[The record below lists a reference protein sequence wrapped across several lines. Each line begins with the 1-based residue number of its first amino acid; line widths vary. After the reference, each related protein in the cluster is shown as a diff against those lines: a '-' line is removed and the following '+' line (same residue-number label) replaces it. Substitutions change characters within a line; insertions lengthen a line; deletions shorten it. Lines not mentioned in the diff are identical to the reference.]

1 MMRSIKCIKTIL
13 RITGGCEH
21 SRVTSTLEKMHVSR
35 SIATHNYKASV
46 SRNIYIDK
54 LWKSS
59 MWSPIVELSQA
70 LSPIYQENHL
80 GGQRYQ
86 KKLHILCALW
96 RMVRFSHID
105 NLIRRRPDHVEQ
117 YGISIWKLCG
127 SPSHPQFD
135 GPRFGLRCSLC
146 SRWHWFSILVSWS
159 SYFHGAARV
168 DKKNKAWCFR
178 TFRIDVYY
186 LEGLP

>member
-1 MMRSIKCIKTIL
+1 MSVGQLPHTTTKQGLAEIY
-13 RITGGCEH
+13 
-21 SRVTSTLEKMHVSR
+21 TSTNCGKVQCEVPS
-35 SIATHNYKASV
+35 
-46 SRNIYIDK
+46 
-54 LWKSS
+54 
-59 MWSPIVELSQA
+59 WSFLKHYLLFTRRI
-70 LSPIYQENHL
+70 IW
-80 GGQRYQ
+80 GGQRYP

-96 RMVRFSHID
+96 RRVRFSHID
-105 NLIRRRPDHVEQ
+105 SLIRRRTDHVER

-135 GPRFGLRCSLC
+135 GPRFGLHCSLC